1 MNIEETFLSMNENI
15 IQSDS
20 KLIRDLVLQFDHSAE
35 VTLFG
40 PGIHRFGKSMD
51 VYIYSHLLTEIHKSL
66 IKEKLVNNYRLN
78 IDFICILRA
87 EIQKNIMNKIG
98 HQIVAKKKNICVE

>member
-1 MNIEETFLSMNENI
+1 MNKIDTLVSLNENI

-20 KLIRDLVLQFDHSAE
+20 ELIIEEILQYDSNAK

-40 PGIHRFGKSMD
+40 PGVYQFGKSMD
-51 VYIYSHLLTEIHKSL
+51 VYIYSHQLTEVQKSL

-78 IDFICILRA
+78 IDFICILRD
-87 EIQKNIMNKIG
+87 EIQKDIINKIG
-98 HQIVAKKKNICVE
+98 HQVVLKKKKICAE